1 MVFKLFVIM
10 RKKFSINY
18 TGYRKPIKSLT
29 LGDVSKIIDIIKSH
43 CIKVSIPEINQFAE
57 GLASLGVLDAIK
69 KYPDIMK
76 DFFVDNH
83 KRLTA
88 GKCEI
93 MFIVVTNCIFSNF
106 SRNISS

>member
-1 MVFKLFVIM
+1 M

-29 LGDVSKIIDIIKSH
+29 LGDVSEIIDIIKSH

-83 KRLTA
+83 RRLTA
-88 GKCEI
+88 GKSEI
-93 MFIVVTNCIFSNF
+93 VYCSH
-106 SRNISS
+106 